1 MKRSFY
7 SSWFGLVAMGLLLS
21 GCSGGDAKSGK
32 AIVIRGSNTIGEEL
46 APRLIAEFKK
56 DNAKVDF
63 DTEFKG
69 TSYGLGALMVGKCD
83 IAAASREVTA
93 NELALSPDLKMEFK
107 DYIIGHYS
115 VAVVVNAG
123 NAVANLTQ
131 AQVRDIF
138 TGAIQ
143 NWKDVGGADAPIHL
157 YIRNPV
163 SGTYLGFQELAMEK
177 KAYGLEAKAL
187 MSYPEIAQAVTKD
200 AGGIGYVS
208 IDLAQQAGMKAVVID
223 GVTPIAASVKQ
234 GKYPYARVLRFYTNK
249 TVETPEAAKFA
260 QFVQSVR
267 GQAIITEMG
276 YVPK

>member
-1 MKRSFY
+1 MKRHFY
-7 SSWFGLVAMGLLLS
+7 SNCLGLVAIGWLLA
-21 GCSGGDAKSGK
+21 GCSGGDGKSGK
-32 AIVIRGSNTIGEEL
+32 VIIIRGSNTIGEEL

-93 NELALSPDLKMEFK
+93 NELALSPDLKMQFK
-107 DYIIGHYS
+107 DHVIGHYS
-115 VAVVVNAG
+115 VAVVVNAA

-138 TGAIQ
+138 TGTVQ
-143 NWKDVGGADAPIHL
+143 NWKDVGGADARIHL

-163 SGTYLGFQELAMEK
+163 SGTYLGFQEIAMEK
-177 KAYGLEAKAL
+177 KAYGLEAKAF
-187 MSYPEIAQAVTKD
+187 MNYAEIVREIAKD
-200 AGGIGYVS
+200 ANGIGYAG
-208 IDLAQQAGMKAVVID
+208 IDPTPQAGTKSVGID
-223 GVTPIAASVKQ
+223 GVAPVAAAVKQ

-249 TVETPEAAKFA
+249 TVETPETVKFA
-260 QFVQSVR
+260 EFVESPR
-267 GQAIITEMG
+267 GQAIISGMG